1 MTSEVPA
8 TSVVTDSIASSDGII
23 LSKVDYS
30 SPHLLS
36 WERESH
42 PVNIKDVEFHPRTN
56 SLIADASPWF
66 FYTPSRDAEEGTYVQ
81 FTYPILQDGISG
93 NEIAE
98 HFVSSVDVID
108 AGLNSDGVFQILLDA
123 SIWWRQTDWT
133 LVSPPFFPLWLRL
146 DQEIINPD
154 VRLACTVPKDNNL
167 SWLRTALPV
176 VAGSETEVRK
186 SGDECYLISLES
198 DFTCAGRTFEKYKL
212 VKITSSTVQV
222 TPTEDTILLKVY
234 R

>member
-1 MTSEVPA
+1 MTS
-8 TSVVTDSIASSDGII
+8 SVVKDSIASSDGII
-23 LSKVDYS
+23 LSKVDY
-30 SPHLLS
+30 PNANLIS
-36 WERESH
+36 WERASH
-42 PVNIKDVEFHPRTN
+42 PVNIKEAEFHPKTN

-81 FTYPILQDGISG
+81 FTYPILQNGISG
-93 NEIAE
+93 NEVAE

-146 DQEIINPD
+146 DQEIVIPG
-154 VRLACTVPKDNNL
+154 VRLACTSPKDNDL

-176 VAGSETEVRK
+176 VAGTETEVNK
-186 SGDECYLISLES
+186 SGEECYLISLES
-198 DFTCAGRTFEKYKL
+198 DFACAGKTFEKYKM
-212 VKITSSTVQV
+212 VKITSSTVRV